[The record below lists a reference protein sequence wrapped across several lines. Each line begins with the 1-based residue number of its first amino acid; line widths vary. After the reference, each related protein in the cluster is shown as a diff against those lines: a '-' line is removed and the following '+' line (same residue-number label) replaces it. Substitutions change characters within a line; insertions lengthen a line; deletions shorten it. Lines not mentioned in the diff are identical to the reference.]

1 MINYNNHKKE
11 KLVSNYNKLINNV
24 YFQKT
29 TKNLINNID
38 PKYKSIKYVIQKD
51 DTISKILSNLN
62 VDDKQ
67 IEEIKKLSE
76 KIDISNI
83 KINQILS
90 ITINQANKEISE
102 LIYPIS
108 KSEKFF

>member
-1 MINYNNHKKE
+1 MINFNNHKKE
-11 KLVSNYNKLINNV
+11 KLINNYNKLINNV

-67 IEEIKKLSE
+67 IEEIKKKLSE

-90 ITINQANKEISE
+90 ITISSQ
-102 LIYPIS
+102 
-108 KSEKFF
+108 